1 MRRILTLSAVFLL
14 AGCAVPPAVTIASLA
29 FDGLSYATTGKSTTD
44 HALSAVASED
54 CALMR
59 VLQEKAIC
67 APEETQVG
75 MADPSATAETEAK
88 VDTPA
93 AIEGEFPQSPFR
105 DQDN

>member
-1 MRRILTLSAVFLL
+1 MKVILTLSAAFLL

-67 APEETQVG
+67 TPEQTQVG
-75 MADPSATAETEAK
+75 MVDHAPATDDA
-88 VDTPA
+88 PA
-93 AIEGEFPQSPFR
+93 AVEDDLPQSQFR
-105 DQDN
+105 DEDN